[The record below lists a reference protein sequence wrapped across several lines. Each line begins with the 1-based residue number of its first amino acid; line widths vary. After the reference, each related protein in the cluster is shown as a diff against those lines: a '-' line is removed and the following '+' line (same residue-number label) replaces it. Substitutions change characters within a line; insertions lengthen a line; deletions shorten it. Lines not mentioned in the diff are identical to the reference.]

1 MPNNLPLTDDQLR
14 LATTRSLPSDA
25 LLDSDTAAARET
37 FLSLGSAA
45 ESAATNFDQSALLA
59 RLTNTCLECPTVTLK
74 PDASQHDWLPLVLS
88 GALALAALLAIVRIA
103 SDSVSTEQQVAVVTS
118 NPAIVESVP
127 AISPPHLTLSW
138 NDPLDDEIALASAT
152 LQQYST
158 RNHTFDGSLL
168 DINDRL
174 EALSKELSTDTL

>member
-59 RLTNTCLECPTVTLK
+59 RLTNTCLESPPVTLK
-74 PDASQHDWLPLVLS
+74 SSEPKRDWLPLILS
-88 GALALAALLAIVRIA
+88 SSLALAALIAIVRIA
-103 SDSVSTEQQVAVVTS
+103 ADSNSTEQEVASVTW
-118 NPAIVESVP
+118 
-127 AISPPHLTLSW
+127 SPPAGGAGHVLAPEQLTLSW